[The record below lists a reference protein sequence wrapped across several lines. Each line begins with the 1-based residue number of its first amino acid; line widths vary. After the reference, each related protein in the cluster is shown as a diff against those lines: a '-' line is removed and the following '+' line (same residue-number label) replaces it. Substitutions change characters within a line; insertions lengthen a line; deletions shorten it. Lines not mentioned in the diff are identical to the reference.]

1 MFWGNGSESIDTIGT
16 RADYFAILLIQ
27 IRDSMQ
33 NYDNKG
39 SPQLKKNGI
48 APLMKKKIILSDSY
62 PARILPIPTQQ
73 LPSGSFP
80 WSKNVP
86 YKLLIEESIN
96 LKKIYYKLW
105 W

>member
-1 MFWGNGSESIDTIGT
+1 MFWGNGSESMDTIST

-39 SPQLKKNGI
+39 SPQLKNGI

-62 PARILPIPTQQ
+62 PAGILPIPTQQ
-73 LPSGSFP
+73 LPSWSFA
-80 WSKNVP
+80 
-86 YKLLIEESIN
+86 
-96 LKKIYYKLW
+96 
-105 W
+105 